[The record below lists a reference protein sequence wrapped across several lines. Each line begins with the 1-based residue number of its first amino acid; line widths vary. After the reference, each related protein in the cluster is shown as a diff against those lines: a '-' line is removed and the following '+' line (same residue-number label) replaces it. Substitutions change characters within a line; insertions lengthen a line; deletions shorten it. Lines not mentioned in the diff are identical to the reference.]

1 MSILIGFLYVVEVV
15 VCLLLALVVML
26 QKPKEG
32 GLGGLAGGMGEA
44 VFGANAGNVL
54 IKVTAWLGAIFLIN
68 TLVLARFTSKSDPHA
83 GSVMAGEQAPVQ
95 KEAVPQPLSLDP
107 EALKQTPAPA
117 AAPAAQPLAPA
128 PAAKP
133 AAPAAPAKPAAVP
146 AKPAAPAA
154 PAKPAAVPA
163 KPAAPA
169 APAKPASP
177 APAAKPATP
186 TPEVQRR
193 QVPET
198 PAAPAPV
205 PAKPAPAA
213 K

>member
-117 AAPAAQPLAPA
+117 AAPAAQPPA

-154 PAKPAAVPA
+154 
-163 KPAAPA
+163 

-186 TPEVQRR
+186 TSEAQRR

-198 PAAPAPV
+198 PAAPATV

>member
-117 AAPAAQPLAPA
+117 AAPAAQPPA

-146 AKPAAPAA
+146 AKPPAPA
-154 PAKPAAVPA
+154 
-163 KPAAPA
+163 A

-186 TPEVQRR
+186 TSEAQRR

>member
-68 TLVLARFTSKSDPHA
+68 TLALARFTSKSDPHA

-95 KEAVPQPLSLDP
+95 KEAAPQPLSLDP

-117 AAPAAQPLAPA
+117 AAPAAQPAAPA

-133 AAPAAPAKPAAVP
+133 AAPAA
-146 AKPAAPAA
+146 
-154 PAKPAAVPA
+154 
-163 KPAAPA
+163 

-177 APAAKPATP
+177 APTAKPATP
-186 TPEVQRR
+186 APEARRR
-193 QVPET
+193 QVSET

-205 PAKPAPAA
+205 PAKPAPAE

>member
-68 TLVLARFTSKSDPHA
+68 TLALARFTSKSDPHA

-95 KEAVPQPLSLDP
+95 KEAAPQPLSLDP
-107 EALKQTPAPA
+107 EALNQTTAPA
-117 AAPAAQPLAPA
+117 AAPVAQPAAPA

-133 AAPAAPAKPAAVP
+133 AP

-154 PAKPAAVPA
+154 
-163 KPAAPA
+163 
-169 APAKPASP
+169 APAKPASA
-177 APAAKPATP
+177 APAAKPSTP
-186 TPEVQRR
+186 APEAQRR
-193 QVPET
+193 QVSET

-205 PAKPAPAA
+205 PAK
-213 K
+213 

>member
-107 EALKQTPAPA
+107 EALKQTPVPA
-117 AAPAAQPLAPA
+117 AAPAAQPPAPA

-154 PAKPAAVPA
+154 
-163 KPAAPA
+163 APT
-169 APAKPASP
+169 KPASP

-186 TPEVQRR
+186 TPEAQRR

>member
-107 EALKQTPAPA
+107 EALKQTPVPA
-117 AAPAAQPLAPA
+117 AAPAAQPPA

-133 AAPAAPAKPAAVP
+133 AVPAAPAKPAAVP
-146 AKPAAPAA
+146 AKPAAPA
-154 PAKPAAVPA
+154 
-163 KPAAPA
+163 A

-186 TPEVQRR
+186 TPEAQRR

>member
-1 MSILIGFLYVVEVV
+1 MSILIGFLYVVEVI

-68 TLVLARFTSKSDPHA
+68 TLALARFTSKSDPHA

-95 KEAVPQPLSLDP
+95 REAAPQPLSLDP
-107 EALKQTPAPA
+107 EALNQTTPPA
-117 AAPAAQPLAPA
+117 AAPAAQP
-128 PAAKP
+128 
-133 AAPAAPAKPAAVP
+133 AAPASAVQP
-146 AKPAAPAA
+146 
-154 PAKPAAVPA
+154 VP
-163 KPAAPA
+163 

-177 APAAKPATP
+177 APAAKPA
-186 TPEVQRR
+186 V
-193 QVPET
+193 
-198 PAAPAPV
+198 PAAPA
-205 PAKPAPAA
+205 KPAAPVSAQPVAPASAQPTPAA

>member
-107 EALKQTPAPA
+107 EALKQTPVPA
-117 AAPAAQPLAPA
+117 AAPAAQPPA

-154 PAKPAAVPA
+154 
-163 KPAAPA
+163 

-177 APAAKPATP
+177 APAAKSATP
-186 TPEVQRR
+186 TPEAQRR

-205 PAKPAPAA
+205 PAKPAPVA

>member
-68 TLVLARFTSKSDPHA
+68 TLALARFTSKSDPHA

-107 EALKQTPAPA
+107 EALNQTTAHA
-117 AAPAAQPLAPA
+117 AAPAAQPVAPV

-133 AAPAAPAKPAAVP
+133 VPAPAKPD
-146 AKPAAPAA
+146 APA
-154 PAKPAAVPA
+154 
-163 KPAAPA
+163 A

-177 APAAKPATP
+177 APAAKPA
-186 TPEVQRR
+186 V
-193 QVPET
+193 
-198 PAAPAPV
+198 PAAPA
-205 PAKPAPAA
+205 KPAAPVSAQPVAPASAQPTPAA

>member
-54 IKVTAWLGAIFLIN
+54 IKVTAWLGAIFLVN
-68 TLVLARFTSKSDPHA
+68 TLALARFTSKSDPHA

-117 AAPAAQPLAPA
+117 AAPAAQPPAPA

-133 AAPAAPAKPAAVP
+133 AAPAAPAKPAAP
-146 AKPAAPAA
+146 A
-154 PAKPAAVPA
+154 
-163 KPAAPA
+163 A

>member
-117 AAPAAQPLAPA
+117 AAPAAQPPAPA

-154 PAKPAAVPA
+154 
-163 KPAAPA
+163 

-186 TPEVQRR
+186 TPEAQRR

-205 PAKPAPAA
+205 PAKPAPAE

>member
-83 GSVMAGEQAPVQ
+83 GAVMAGEQAPVQ

-107 EALKQTPAPA
+107 EALKQTPVPA
-117 AAPAAQPLAPA
+117 AAPAAQPPA

-133 AAPAAPAKPAAVP
+133 AVPAAPAKPAAVP
-146 AKPAAPAA
+146 AKPAAPA
-154 PAKPAAVPA
+154 
-163 KPAAPA
+163 A

-186 TPEVQRR
+186 TPEAQRR

>member
-117 AAPAAQPLAPA
+117 AAPAAQPPA

-146 AKPAAPAA
+146 AKPPAPA
-154 PAKPAAVPA
+154 
-163 KPAAPA
+163 A

-186 TPEVQRR
+186 TPEAQRR

>member
-117 AAPAAQPLAPA
+117 AAPAAQPPAPA

-154 PAKPAAVPA
+154 
-163 KPAAPA
+163 
-169 APAKPASP
+169 APAKPVSP

-186 TPEVQRR
+186 TPEAQRR